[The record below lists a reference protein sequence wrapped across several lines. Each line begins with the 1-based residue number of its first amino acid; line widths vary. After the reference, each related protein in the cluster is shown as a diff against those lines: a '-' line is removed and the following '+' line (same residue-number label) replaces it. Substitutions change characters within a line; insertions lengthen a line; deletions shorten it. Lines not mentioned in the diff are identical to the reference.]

1 MNRPTM
7 GLMACMALAAAA
19 PLGAQT
25 FAVSDP
31 VLERMWTLGMEQSH
45 AYDLAQTLTD
55 SLGPRLTGSPQHR
68 AANEWAAAMLESW
81 GVEARNEQYGT
92 WRSWDRG
99 ATRVDLIE
107 PRVRSLEGMM
117 LAWSPGTPNGAPVEA
132 QVVKLPDFADAAA
145 FRAWLPSVRG
155 KAVVLA
161 PSELS
166 CRPASH
172 WEEYGMS
179 GFGRGPGAT
188 PSSFDKLQAAR
199 QERRAL
205 YAANVERAGFAGR
218 GGASELMAALE
229 EAGAAAVFQ
238 ANWSNDIGVNKVFS
252 AGTETVPHID
262 LSCED
267 YGLVY
272 RLAEEGQG
280 PVVRIQAEAE
290 FLGEQPVYNTVG
302 VLRGTE
308 LPNEY
313 VMLSAHYD
321 SWDGGSGATDNAT
334 GSVTMLEAMRI
345 LAEAYPNPRRTIVMG
360 LWGGEE
366 QGLNGSRRF
375 VEMHPEIVENLQALF
390 NQDNGTGRVVNVS
403 MQGLVGAGAH
413 WGRWM
418 AALPQE
424 ISRHI
429 DLNIPGSPGG
439 GGSDYASFVCAGAP
453 GFSISSLSWSYGTHT
468 WHTNRDTFDK
478 IVMDDLREQR
488 HPDGHAGVPGVRGSG
503 AHAPGADAGGEL
515 AHVPP
520 RRPVLRRELIR

>member
-1 MNRPTM
+1 MMRLTTAVT
-7 GLMACMALAAAA
+7 ACAALTLAAPAS
-19 PLGAQT
+19 AQT
-25 FAVSDP
+25 FAQPDP
-31 VLERMWTLGMEQSH
+31 VLERMWTLGMEQSQ

-55 SLGPRLTGSPQHR
+55 SLGPRLTGSPEHR
-68 AANEWAAAMLESW
+68 AANEWAVRMLESW
-81 GVEARNEQYGT
+81 GAEARNEQYGT
-92 WRSWDRG
+92 WTSWQRG
-99 ATRVDLIE
+99 VTRVDLIE
-107 PRVRSLEGMM
+107 PRVRSLEAIM
-117 LAWSPGTPNGAPVEA
+117 LAWSPGTPNGQPVEA
-132 QVVKLPDFADAAA
+132 AVTNLPHFADAAA
-145 FRAWLPSVRG
+145 FNAWLPTVRG

-172 WEEYGMS
+172 WQEYGMS
-179 GFGRGPGAT
+179 GFGRGANAT
-188 PSSFDKLQAAR
+188 PSSFEKLQAAR
-199 QERRAL
+199 AERRAA
-205 YAANVERAGFAGR
+205 YSANLERAGFAGR
-218 GGASELMAALE
+218 GGAGQLLERLEAA
-229 EAGAAAVFQ
+229 GIAAVLQF
-238 ANWSNDIGVNKVFS
+238 NWSNDIGVNKIFS
-252 AGTETVPHID
+252 ASTESVPTID
-262 LSCED
+262 LGCED

-290 FLGEQPVYNTVG
+290 FLGEQPVYNTIG
-302 VLRGTE
+302 VIPGTE

-345 LAEAYPNPRRTIVMG
+345 LRAAYPNPRRTIVMG

-375 VEMHPEIVENLQALF
+375 VEMHPDIVDNLQALF

-413 WGRWM
+413 WARWM

-468 WHTNRDTFDK
+468 WHTNRDSFDK
-478 IVMDDLREQR
+478 IVMDDLMNNATLTAMLAYLASEDAERMPRDQA
-488 HPDGHAGVPGVRGSG
+488 AGVNWPTCR
-503 AHAPGADAGGEL
+503 PGAQSSGG
-515 AHVPP
+515 
-520 RRPVLRRELIR
+520 